1 MNNHFT
7 HNNQEWF
14 VESLSLHAIAKQFG
28 TPCYVYSK
36 AAILENWYTFDKAFN
51 NYPHQIN
58 YAVKA
63 NSNIAILNL
72 LTTLGSGFDIVSIG
86 ELERVLVTKCLPEKI
101 VFSGVGKTTQELSYA
116 LRAKVGCINVESKS
130 ELMRLNNI
138 AVNLTIKANIAI
150 RINPNVDAK
159 SHPYI
164 STGLKEN
171 KFGVSINEAKELYL
185 IASQLPGIKIKG
197 ISFHIGSQITSLTP
211 FLQAIDQILG
221 LIADLRKIDITLEHI
236 NVGGGLGVVYQ
247 DELIPSIQE
256 YILAIINKLKST
268 NLAVHIEPGRAMVAN
283 TGILLTR
290 VEYIKKFSSDD
301 NSKRQ
306 YFAIVD
312 AGMNDLFRPALYDA
326 WHNII
331 NVNIKPKQA
340 SISKYDIVGPVCETG
355 DFLGKNR
362 DLSLEEGDLLMV
374 CTAGAYGFSMSSNY
388 NSRPKAAEIMVDG
401 DQFKVIRERE
411 SLQELFKLERL

>member
-130 ELMRLNNI
+130 ELMRLNNM

-388 NSRPKAAEIMVDG
+388 NSRSKAAEIMVDG